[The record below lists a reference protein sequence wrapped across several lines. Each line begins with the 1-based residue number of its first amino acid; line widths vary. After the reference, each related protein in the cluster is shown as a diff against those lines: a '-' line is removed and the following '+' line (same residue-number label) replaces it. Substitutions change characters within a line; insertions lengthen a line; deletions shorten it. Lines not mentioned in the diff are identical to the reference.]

1 MSDTTETKGKIGHN
15 GRWRRVERAREHL
28 DANANKIMRAMVAKA
43 VAGDVKAGRWLLE
56 HTAVEG
62 PTGAELRPI
71 ASGVD
76 KPEGNAQRSGDD
88 APRILIGVSLGGDFA
103 RLATSQPTRLNAN
116 QSDPPVLDAQ
126 VVPHPVSPTR

>member
-28 DANANKIMRAMVAKA
+28 DANANKIMREMVAKA

-76 KPEGNAQRSGDD
+76 KPDGNAQRSGDD
-88 APRILIGVSLGGDFA
+88 TPRILIGVSLGGDFA
-103 RLATSQPTRLNAN
+103 RLATSQSARLNAH
-116 QSDPPVLDAQ
+116 SSETPTIDAD
-126 VVPHPVSPTR
+126 VVPHPASPTR

>member
-1 MSDTTETKGKIGHN
+1 MSDTPDAKGKIGHN

-88 APRILIGVSLGGDFA
+88 APRIMIGVSLGGDFA
-103 RLATSQPTRLNAN
+103 RLATSPARLNAN
-116 QSDPPVLDAQ
+116 QSGPPPLDAQ
-126 VVPHPVSPTR
+126 VVSHPVPQPR